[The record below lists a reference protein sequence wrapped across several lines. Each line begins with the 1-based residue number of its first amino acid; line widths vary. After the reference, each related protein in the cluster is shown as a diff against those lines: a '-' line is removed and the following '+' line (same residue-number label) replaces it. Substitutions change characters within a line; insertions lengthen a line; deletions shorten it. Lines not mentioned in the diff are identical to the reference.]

1 MPFFEEVDALGIVEN
16 HIQKVVGLEEK
27 EAKRLEKVY
36 AGARQRLQDRLLTVR
51 GDKFTAQHL
60 RGVLLQIETALAF
73 MADGMNESMIDAGD
87 LVAQAG
93 ANHLV
98 AELNAFDKHFLGA
111 ITPINV
117 NAAVIAS
124 DTNNLLINKYKS
136 SMETYSEEV
145 RSQLTG
151 VLTQAAI
158 QEIPYSEVVKRVGQF
173 FIAEQWKIERLARTE
188 LHQVYNL
195 AKMKSM
201 QSLADSAGTDLKKT
215 LIHPMDS
222 RTGKDSKY
230 VAKLDLIVP
239 IDQPFRYKWQGKERV
254 YMTPPDRPNDRS
266 ILVPYREKYGEP

>member
-1 MPFFEEVDALGIVEN
+1 MPFFEEVDALGIAEM
-16 HIQKVVGLEEK
+16 HIQKVLGLEET
-27 EAKRLEKVY
+27 EARRLEKVY
-36 AGARQRLQDRLLTVR
+36 SEARRRLQDRLLTVPAN
-51 GDKFTAQHL
+51 KFTAQHL
-60 RGVLLQIETALAF
+60 RGLLLQIETALQV
-73 MADGMNESMIDAGD
+73 MADGMNESMISASDVIARAGTS
-87 LVAQAG
+87 
-93 ANHLV
+93 HLV
-98 AELNAFDKHFLGA
+98 EELNAFDDHFMGA
-111 ITPINV
+111 VTPINV
-117 NAAVIAS
+117 NAAIIAS

-136 SMETYSEEV
+136 SVATYSEEV
-145 RSQLTG
+145 RNQLTS

-158 QEIPYSEVVKRVGQF
+158 GEIPYSEVVRRVGQF

-195 AKMKSM
+195 AKMNSM
-201 QSLADSAGTDLKKT
+201 RSLAKAAGTDLKKT

-230 VAKLDLIVP
+230 AAKLDLIVP

>member
-1 MPFFEEVDALGIVEN
+1 MPFFEEVDALEIVEF
-16 HIQKVVGLEEK
+16 HIQKVLGLEK
-27 EAKRLEKVY
+27 TASARLEKVY
-36 AGARQRLQDRLLTVR
+36 RGARQRLQDRLLTIPS
-51 GDKFTAQHL
+51 DKFTAQHL
-60 RGVLLQIETALAF
+60 RGVLLQVETALSA
-73 MADGMNESMIDAGD
+73 MANGMNDSMLAAGD
-87 LVAQAG
+87 LVATAG
-93 ANHLV
+93 ANDLL
-98 AELNAFDKHFLGA
+98 AEINAFDEHFLGA
-111 ITPINV
+111 VTPINV
-117 NAAVIAS
+117 DAAVIAS
-124 DTNNLLINKYKS
+124 DTNNLLVSKYQS
-136 SMETYSEEV
+136 SLATYSEEV

-158 QEIPYSEVVKRVGQF
+158 QEIPYSEVVRRVGQF

-195 AKMKSM
+195 SKMNGMKTLAKT
-201 QSLADSAGTDLKKT
+201 AGINLKKT

-266 ILVPYREKYGEP
+266 ILVPYREQYGEA

>member
-1 MPFFEEVDALGIVEN
+1 MPFFDEVDALGIVEN

>member
-1 MPFFEEVDALGIVEN
+1 MPFFDEVDALGIVEN

-60 RGVLLQIETALAF
+60 RGVLLQIETALSF

-87 LVAQAG
+87 LVAKAG

-98 AELNAFDKHFLGA
+98 SELNAFDDHFLGA

-124 DTNNLLINKYKS
+124 DTNNLLVSRYQS
-136 SMETYSEEV
+136 SLQTYSEEV

-201 QSLADSAGTDLKKT
+201 QSLAQSAGSDLKKT

-230 VAKLDLIVP
+230 AAKLDLIVP

>member
-16 HIQKVVGLEEK
+16 HIQKVVGLEET

-36 AGARQRLQDRLLTVR
+36 SGARQRLQDRLLTVR

-73 MADGMNESMIDAGD
+73 MADGMNESMIDAGE
-87 LVAQAG
+87 LVAKAG

-98 AELNAFDKHFLGA
+98 SELNAFDEHFLGA

-124 DTNNLLINKYKS
+124 DTNTLLINRYQS
-136 SMETYSEEV
+136 SIQTYSEEV